1 MTVVT
6 YPGRRRLAQYTS
18 LNHAGN
24 NGGLEV
30 LVSVDLARYV
40 RDLHIYLDKFFMFG
54 FLKAQLRLSN
64 GLVMG
69 GAIPA
74 TISTTSNQPWA

>member
-6 YPGRRRLAQYTS
+6 YPGRRKLAQYTS
-18 LNHAGN
+18 ISHGN
-24 NGGLEV
+24 LEV
-30 LVSVDLARYV
+30 LVSVELASYV
-40 RDLHIYLDKFFMFG
+40 RDLHISLDKFFMFG

-69 GAIPA
+69 GAIPP
-74 TISTTSNQPWA
+74 TISTTSNQPWAWRPR